1 MIELRNVT
9 KRYGL
14 TTLAVRNV
22 SFEIH
27 DHEFLVIYGPA
38 GAGKTTT
45 LRLIAGIAQL
55 SSGDILQDGRS
66 IANVAPEN
74 RNMAMAFENY
84 VLYSHLTVGKNLAF
98 PLEAKKFPQ
107 SEIDARI
114 QKYSRMLQISE
125 LLDRR
130 PGFLSGGQRQRVA
143 LGRALIRPASVYLLD
158 EPIGHLDAK
167 LRNRLR
173 GELKA
178 MAMELNATVVMVT
191 TASRE
196 ALAMGDRVGIL
207 RNGILEQIG
216 TPQEIYSQPKNEFV
230 ASFVG
235 EPPMSFFDVEPTSKN
250 GNLYFRIQGCDQNL
264 LVPAQLNGGLQN
276 GGKDGYRV
284 GVRASEIKMASQQD
298 EVHNTPA
305 QVYVVEP
312 LGYCN
317 VITVRLGDGMVRV
330 VVDPLVRP
338 KVNETVW
345 LSLDCNNMHVFHH
358 EKAISHPTRNQH
370 VVN

>member
-22 SFEIH
+22 SFEIR
-27 DHEFLVIYGPA
+27 DHEFLAIYGPA

-45 LRLIAGIAQL
+45 LRMIAGIAQL
-55 SSGDILQDGRS
+55 SAGDILQDGVS
-66 IANVAPEN
+66 IAKEAPEN

-84 VLYSHLTVGKNLAF
+84 ALYSHLTVKKNLSF

-107 SEIDARI
+107 SEIETRI
-114 QKYSRMLQISE
+114 QKISYMLQIAE
-125 LLDRR
+125 LLERR

-178 MAMELNATVVMVT
+178 MAVDQNSTVVMVP

-207 RNGILEQIG
+207 NNGKLEQIG
-216 TPQEIYSQPKNEFV
+216 TPEEIYQNPKNEFV

-235 EPPMSFFDVEPTSKN
+235 EPPMSFIDVEPETID
-250 GNLYFRIQGCDQNL
+250 GNLKFHIQGCEHSLQFPEAL
-264 LVPAQLNGGLQN
+264 SKSTGNGS
-276 GGKDGYRV
+276 KTGYRV
-284 GVRASEIKMASQQD
+284 GVRASEVTIASQKD
-298 EVHNTPA
+298 EIHQISA
-305 QVYVVEP
+305 EVYVVET

-317 VITVRLGDGMVRV
+317 HITVRLGDCYIRV
-330 VVDPLVRP
+330 VVKPLVRP
-338 KVNETVW
+338 KVGETIW
-345 LSLDCNNMHVFHH
+345 LSLDSNNMHVFYQ
-358 EKAISHPTRNQH
+358 EKAISHPMRNQK
-370 VVN
+370 VNH